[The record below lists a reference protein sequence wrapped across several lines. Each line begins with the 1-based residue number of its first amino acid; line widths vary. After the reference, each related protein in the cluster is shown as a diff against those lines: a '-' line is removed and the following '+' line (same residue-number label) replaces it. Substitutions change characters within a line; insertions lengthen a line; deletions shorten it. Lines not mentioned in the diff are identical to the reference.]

1 MSNIPYTEYCRR
13 NFHWQTE
20 FNNIKGKVI
29 PMKTNKQTHF
39 RLCKV
44 HHGADIVAVCL
55 CYSNHIQK
63 PHFLIMQEKG
73 DYQSSLEET
82 SHII

>member
-1 MSNIPYTEYCRR
+1 MSNISYTEYCRR

-29 PMKTNKQTHF
+29 PIKTNKQTHF

-44 HHGADIVAVCL
+44 HHSADIVAVCL
-55 CYSNHIQK
+55 MLFK
-63 PHFLIMQEKG
+63 PH
-73 DYQSSLEET
+73 SET
-82 SHII
+82 SFFNNARKRGLSI